1 MTDNIAL
8 LIFGLAIVYTVYR
21 AVILDRRLPWFSAH
35 IEQDYHQLMAQEE
48 EERSK
53 KKGT

>member
-21 AVILDRRLPWFSAH
+21 AIVLDKRLPWFSPH
-35 IEQDYHQLMAQEE
+35 IEQDFQQLLAREE

-53 KKGT
+53 KKGA